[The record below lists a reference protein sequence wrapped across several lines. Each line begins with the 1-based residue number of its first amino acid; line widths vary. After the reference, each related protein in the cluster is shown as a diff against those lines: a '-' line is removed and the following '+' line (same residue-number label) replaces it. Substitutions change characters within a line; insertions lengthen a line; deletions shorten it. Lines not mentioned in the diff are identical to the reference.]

1 MVDYVWYEQ
10 YDNIH
15 YSKSVI
21 LLCPLLSGKW
31 VDYQRQQYWKRLN
44 GTKVSLNEERIAKL
58 ESIGF
63 EWRLRH
69 AAPVPIHTM
78 DLNSV
83 VGLTN
88 LKVDEE
94 ESFASV
100 FVEHE
105 PKSDGQTLND
115 YKWNCHLE
123 EMSRYKELFGTTTIK
138 NKKHPVYGERLTSLN
153 KWSNHQRREYK
164 KRMKGEKGG
173 LSDSKTKRLEGIG
186 FDFQPSSG
194 GRTVAF
200 RGWDEKLNMLK
211 AFQQK
216 YGNCR
221 VPTRKKKSENDPNY
235 DPEMKKLAKWVEHQR
250 SLYWKRAKGEK
261 TSLSDARIAALNAIG
276 FEWRLIG
283 RQPIRS
289 VVSGQAGMKTEEGSV
304 SNVDDAAGLSA
315 EQPAVD
321 SMVPQP
327 LEPASVDAND
337 HVEV

>member
-1 MVDYVWYEQ
+1 MVDYVYCEQ
-10 YDNIH
+10 YDNIDC
-15 YSKSVI
+15 YSKSAI
-21 LLCPLLSGKW
+21 LLYPLTGKW
-31 VDYQRQQYWKRLN
+31 VDYQRQQYWKRLK
-44 GTKVSLNEERIAKL
+44 GKQVSLDEDRIAKL

-69 AAPVPIHTM
+69 AVPVSIHS
-78 DLNSV
+78 LNELEV
-83 VGLTN
+83 TN
-88 LKVDEE
+88 LKVNEE

-100 FVEHE
+100 FVDPE

-123 EMSRYKELFGTTTIK
+123 EMQRYKELFGTTTIK

-173 LSDSKTKRLEGIG
+173 LSDFKTKRLEGIG
-186 FDFQPSSG
+186 FDFQSSSV

-221 VPTRKKKSENDPNY
+221 VPTRKKKGDNDPNY

-283 RQPIRS
+283 RQPMHS
-289 VVSGQAGMKTEEGSV
+289 VVSGQAGMKTEEGAEYNHDGAAAV
-304 SNVDDAAGLSA
+304 SNA
-315 EQPAVD
+315 QPAVG
-321 SMVPQP
+321 SMVPEN
-327 LEPASVDAND
+327 LEPASV
-337 HVEV
+337 EV